1 MTPPLLH
8 VCNGLARP
16 TDEFIII
23 IIIIIIITDL
33 YSALRS
39 EDTEALDAAQED

>member
-1 MTPPLLH
+1 MRTH
-8 VCNGLARP
+8 
-16 TDEFIII
+16 TSFIII

-33 YSALRS
+33 YSAFKS